1 MPAKKEKT
9 TVTKVKESKAAAE
22 ATFICKFCEQT
33 KPISEMTVIARFF
46 PAVSACKDCG
56 KKLR

>member
-9 TVTKVKESKAAAE
+9 TATKAKES
-22 ATFICKFCEQT
+22 TFTCKFCEQT

-46 PAVSACKDCG
+46 PAVAACKECG

>member
-9 TVTKVKESKAAAE
+9 DTKVKE
-22 ATFICKFCEQT
+22 TNFTCKFCEQS

-46 PAVSACKDCG
+46 PAVSACKECG